1 MIPMPL
7 PAAIEVVPPAGALR
21 ASVTIPGSKSIT
33 NRALILGALGDGT
46 TEVRG
51 ALWSDDTVVMVE
63 ALRTLGIGVE
73 VAPDPGEPTNR
84 VITVSGAGGRLAP
97 GGSESE
103 PVEIYVANAGTTT
116 RFLMALLCL
125 GDGAYRLSGTR
136 RMHERPQRGLIDALR
151 ELGYRVDSPNG
162 CLPVV
167 VHGGG
172 QRAGSC
178 RVSIEESSQFASA
191 LLLCTGVAAWDVTVE
206 GENGDESP
214 YVAMTI
220 DMLKDF
226 PRHGGTYQV
235 EGDASSGSYLVAAR
249 VLAAMVAPEPEP
261 VVEIRNWPTTGAQF
275 DERFAAV
282 ADAFVAGNPPDALS
296 RTDDLGDSIMTAM
309 VLAPFAQRPTQFTG
323 LARLRV
329 QESDRVAAMQTE
341 LTKCGARVEVDGDV
355 MTVFPSALHGAR
367 IDTYDDHRI
376 AMCFG
381 ALAMVVPGMV
391 INDPACVSKTFP
403 SFWAKL
409 AEPQPGGLGATI
421 RDATTGAVLDPAGLV
436 VESA

>member
-1 MIPMPL
+1 MIPMPF

-63 ALRTLGIGVE
+63 ALRTLGIDVE

-84 VITVSGAGGRLAP
+84 VITVTGTGGRLAP
-97 GGSESE
+97 GGTDAE

-151 ELGYRVDSPNG
+151 DLGYRVDSPNG

-167 VHGGG
+167 VHGDGP
-172 QRAGSC
+172 RAGSC

-226 PRHGGTYQV
+226 PRHGGAYQV
-235 EGDASSGSYLVAAR
+235 EGDASSGSYLVAAWA
-249 VLAAMVAPEPEP
+249 LAAMVAPEPEP
-261 VVEIRNWPTTGAQF
+261 VVEIRNWPATGAQF
-275 DERFAAV
+275 DERFAE
-282 ADAFVAGNPPDALS
+282 ALS

-421 RDATTGAVLDPAGLV
+421 RDATTRAVLAAEALV
-436 VESA
+436 VE